1 MSLTLPLK
9 LAVGSSLLTGG
20 LSAVGVGLFIR
31 AYQQFTALQEGVV
44 VEWSGFVVPFVMV
57 TALLVVS
64 AIGFFG
70 VLLGSARHARAFA
83 FSFVVGVV
91 VIAVA
96 RWVAIA
102 LGILHFPGLAGVA
115 VGLLGLA
122 WFGGLAFALRPNY
135 SFNATVKRRAKDPTP
150 GAAR

>member
-9 LAVGSSLLTGG
+9 LAAGSSLFTSG
-20 LSAVGVGLFIR
+20 LSAIGVGLFIR
-31 AYQQFTALQEGVV
+31 AYQQVTLLPDGML

-64 AIGFFG
+64 AVGFFG
-70 VLLGSARHARAFA
+70 VLLGPARHARTFA
-83 FSFVVGVV
+83 FSFAVGVV
-91 VIAVA
+91 VITGA

-102 LGILHFPGLAGVA
+102 LGVLHFPGLLGLA
-115 VGLLGLA
+115 VTLLGLA

-135 SFNATVKRRAKDPTP
+135 SFKRTADVGLR
-150 GAAR
+150 